1 MLFLLWLTSLF
12 VASLFFLGFRFPLTR
27 CMRVCRFSVI
37 QEPFHKKIL
46 SALSSPLP
54 SRLRLFLFV
63 SRLPLQCSLWSLTR
77 GTTYHTQAHTYIH
90 TEISKRNSRASHT
103 QNTEKR
109 LHRFTSPSF
118 LSIFVFL
125 PPFPSFFS
133 ILLFLFSLL
142 VGSSFYGLPTA
153 AHLVHAPPS
162 CILPSSLPQLRLCS
176 LLACVGEC
184 ECDCLFAPFSLLLLL
199 LVRLRAIERDSS
211 VVCGRGG
218 NRRFPRLVHSLSS
231 SPPLRLASSVSQP
244 LSARACVPSFS
255 HQLTR
260 IIPPHPHQVQRH
272 FSLRVLLL
280 FLIAT
285 GAPFLFFSPFH
296 FRSFPP
302 LALVFCVKSI
312 SCAPSSPSPFLLL
325 FFFSAA
331 VLVRS
336 I

>member
-1 MLFLLWLTSLF
+1 M
-12 VASLFFLGFRFPLTR
+12 FF
-27 CMRVCRFSVI
+27 
-37 QEPFHKKIL
+37 
-46 SALSSPLP
+46 SPL
-54 SRLRLFLFV
+54 
-63 SRLPLQCSLWSLTR
+63 
-77 GTTYHTQAHTYIH
+77 
-90 TEISKRNSRASHT
+90 
-103 QNTEKR
+103 
-109 LHRFTSPSF
+109 
-118 LSIFVFL
+118 
-125 PPFPSFFS
+125 FPSFCLV
-133 ILLFLFSLL
+133 LLFFFSLL
-142 VGSSFYGLPTA
+142 VGSSLYGFSPVV
-153 AHLVHAPPS
+153 HLVHPPFLHPPL
-162 CILPSSLPQLRLCS
+162 LPLSPPQLRLCS